1 MDAPGRWL
9 VIALAV
15 VVSLGG
21 TAIAVAGPPGRSPE
35 AKMRSNYYVCVAA
48 SGAMRMVGPVVKCR
62 EGERKFTWT
71 GEGSPGEPGEQG
83 PAGEAGP
90 QGEQGPR
97 GEQGPA
103 GSRGATGPAGPQGA
117 TGPAGPQ
124 GATGPQGPSGGGGGG
139 AGGFDVYAGGQRV
152 GTLVDADRG
161 DLLLYFDDTEA
172 WSVFRA
178 LTDGSGLE
186 MDDGFLRYYFGPS
199 CAGQAYLQPEDVTK
213 FSLVPTLQLTSF
225 DDRSTVVMWNGDDSV
240 LGGSSMSW
248 LNDDGTCFDE
258 SNNYENYVFYP
269 LGLVPDDSAVPT
281 FWPGRVELR
290 PAS

>member
-1 MDAPGRWL
+1 MDAAGR
-9 VIALAV
+9 ALAIGLAITV
-15 VVSLGG
+15 ALGG
-21 TAIAVAGPPGRSPE
+21 TAIAVASPSQRAPE
-35 AKMRSNYYVCVAA
+35 AKMRSDYYVCVGK
-48 SGAMRMVGPVVKCR
+48 SGAMRMVGSATRCR
-62 EGERKFTWT
+62 DDERKFTWT

-90 QGEQGPR
+90 QGEQGPK

-117 TGPAGPQ
+117 TGPQGP
-124 GATGPQGPSGGGGGG
+124 AGPQGPSGGGGGG

-152 GTLVDADRG
+152 GTLVDKDNS
-161 DLLLYFDDTEA
+161 LLIYFDDTIA
-172 WSVFRA
+172 WSVYRA
-178 LTDGSGLE
+178 F
-186 MDDGFLRYYFGPS
+186 DDGLKMNDDYYFVRHYVGS
-199 CAGQAYLQPEDVTK
+199 TCAGQAYLMSN
-213 FSLVPTLQLTSF
+213 SLFRFVPYAQFLAF
-225 DDRSTVVMWNGDDSV
+225 DDTSILVMWNGDDSV

-248 LNDDGTCFDE
+248 LDDDGTCFDE

-281 FWPGRVELR
+281 FWPGQVELR

>member
-1 MDAPGRWL
+1 MDAAGRVLAIGL
-9 VIALAV
+9 VITVA
-15 VVSLGG
+15 LGG
-21 TAIAVAGPPGRSPE
+21 TAMAVASPLARAPE
-35 AKMRSNYYVCVAA
+35 AKMRSDYYVCVGK
-48 SGAMRMVGPVVKCR
+48 SGTMRMVGSATRCR
-62 EGERKFTWT
+62 DDERKFTWT
-71 GEGSPGEPGEQG
+71 SEGSQGEPGAQG

-152 GTLVDADRG
+152 GTLVDQDYLS
-161 DLLLYFDDTEA
+161 LLIYFDDTIA
-172 WSVFRA
+172 WSVYNV
-178 LTDGSGLE
+178 LEDGSGLE
-186 MDDGFLRYYFGPS
+186 MDNDFRRYYFGDS
-199 CAGQAYLQPEDVTK
+199 CLGQAHLDPLASE
-213 FSLVPTLQLTSF
+213 FLLVPDLQLTF
-225 DDRSTVVMWNGDDSV
+225 YDDRSTVGMWNGDDSV
-240 LGGSSMSW
+240 LGGSSMSRRSQ
-248 LNDDGTCFDE
+248 NGTCSDE
-258 SNNYENYVFYP
+258 ADGWENYVFFP

-281 FWPGRVELR
+281 FWPGQVELR